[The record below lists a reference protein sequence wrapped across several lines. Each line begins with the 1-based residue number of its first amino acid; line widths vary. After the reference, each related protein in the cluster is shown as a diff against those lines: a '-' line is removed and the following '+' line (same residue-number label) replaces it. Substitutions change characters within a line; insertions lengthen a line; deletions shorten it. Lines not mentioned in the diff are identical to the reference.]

1 MLKVKKVTVVK
12 QEQQDVME
20 LLQQLLL
27 KIIKRM
33 EHIQLLLMMV
43 EVM

>member
-33 EHIQLLLMMV
+33 EHIQLLLMTV

>member
-1 MLKVKKVTVVK
+1 MKKVTVVK

-20 LLQQLLL
+20 SLQQLLL

-33 EHIQLLLMMV
+33 EHIQLLLMTV

>member
-1 MLKVKKVTVVK
+1 MKKVTVVK

-20 LLQQLLL
+20 SLQQLLL